1 MKANEAPK
9 KLYIALN
16 ELTEDGRTF
25 VLDHRVDYPTCT
37 EYVRTDAVIEWIKEM
52 WSETNDRFKED
63 YTGMLIEI
71 FKNYIKRE

>member
-37 EYVRTDAVIEWIKEM
+37 EYVRTDAVIEKAVKWISNNCYIPHATFE
-52 WSETNDRFKED
+52 DFKKA
-63 YTGMLIEI
+63 MKL
-71 FKNYIKRE
+71 